1 MAYELT
7 FVNDLRT
14 VPPYTKEL
22 YTVSYDYAG
31 KADLSKSY
39 WIPKRIC
46 GLIMYLSEVIKQQ

>member
-7 FVNDLRT
+7 VVNDLRT
-14 VPPYTKEL
+14 VPPNTKEL
-22 YTVSYDYAG
+22 NTVSYGYAE

-46 GLIMYLSEVIKQQ
+46 GLVMYLSETIKQQ